1 MGFIKKNL
9 QKVIEWRDNSKD
21 IVVYHFPVED
31 RYEIMT
37 GSTLVVRE
45 SQVAVFVHKGKVA
58 DVFEPGTYRL
68 STDNLPIITKLLS
81 IGTGFNSPIKAEVYF
96 VNTKQFVGQK
106 WGTQNPITIRD
117 KDFGMVRIRGFGI
130 YAYRVIDAKVFMDE
144 MFGTN
149 SLYTTSDTADQ
160 IRPMIIEAISDTIAE
175 SKISMLD
182 LAANYREFSEKVT
195 ETSQEEFKKYGLKLE
210 KLVIENISLPESVE
224 KALDERSKLGIMA
237 DKMNTYTQ
245 YQAANA
251 MRDAANNPNGN
262 NLAGLGVG
270 LGVAGSVGNVFNS
283 ALSGSN
289 GGSSTKT
296 CAKCGAEIGARAK
309 HCPECGAVQGAVCP
323 KCGEMV
329 SARAKFCP
337 NCGEK
342 IATKSAKKHC
352 SNCGEELKA
361 SAKFCPNCGTKN
373 N

>member
-21 IVVYHFPVED
+21 IVVYHYPVED

-68 STDNLPIITKLLS
+68 STDNLPVITKLLS

-96 VNTKQFVGQK
+96 VNTKQFIGQK

-130 YAYRVIDAKVFMDE
+130 YAYKVDDAKIFMDE

-149 SLYTTSDTADQ
+149 NLYTTSDVAEQ

-182 LAANYREFSEKVT
+182 LAANYREFSEKVR
-195 ETSQEEFKKYGLKLE
+195 ESSQAEFKKYGLRLE

-270 LGVAGSVGNVFNS
+270 LGVAGSVGSVLNG
-283 ALSGSN
+283 ALN
-289 GGSSTKT
+289 GTTTDNNTKT
-296 CAKCGAEIGARAK
+296 CVKCGAEISVKAK
-309 HCPECGAVQGAVCP
+309 HCPECGAVQSATCP
-323 KCGEMV
+323 KCGEAV
-329 SARAKFCP
+329 SAKAKFCANCGAKIGTKVDKKHCTECGEELKAGAKFCP
-337 NCGEK
+337 NCG
-342 IATKSAKKHC
+342 KKC
-352 SNCGEELKA
+352 
-361 SAKFCPNCGTKN
+361 
-373 N
+373 

>member
-21 IVVYHFPVED
+21 IVVYHYPVED

-58 DVFEPGTYRL
+58 DVFVPGTYRL
-68 STDNLPIITKLLS
+68 STDNLPVITKLLS

-96 VNTKQFVGQK
+96 VNTKQFIGQK

-130 YAYRVIDAKVFMDE
+130 YAYKVDDAKIFMDE

-149 SLYTTSDTADQ
+149 NLYTTSDVAEQ

-182 LAANYREFSEKVT
+182 LAANYREFSEKVR
-195 ETSQEEFKKYGLKLE
+195 ESSQAEFKKYGLRLE

-270 LGVAGSVGNVFNS
+270 LGVAGSVGSVLNG
-283 ALSGSN
+283 ALN
-289 GGSSTKT
+289 GTTTDNNTKT
-296 CAKCGAEIGARAK
+296 CVKCGAEISVKAK
-309 HCPECGAVQGAVCP
+309 HCPECGAVQSATCP
-323 KCGEMV
+323 KCGEAV
-329 SARAKFCP
+329 SAKAKFCANCGAKIGTKVDKKHCTECGEELKAGAKFCP
-337 NCGEK
+337 NCG
-342 IATKSAKKHC
+342 KKC
-352 SNCGEELKA
+352 
-361 SAKFCPNCGTKN
+361 
-373 N
+373 

>member
-21 IVVYHFPVED
+21 IVVYHYPVED

-68 STDNLPIITKLLS
+68 STDNLPVITKLLS

-96 VNTKQFVGQK
+96 VNTKQFIGQK

-130 YAYRVIDAKVFMDE
+130 YAYKVDDAKIFMDE

-149 SLYTTSDTADQ
+149 NLYTTSDVAEQ
-160 IRPMIIEAISDTIAE
+160 ISPMIIEAISDTIAE

-182 LAANYREFSEKVT
+182 LAANYREFSEKVR
-195 ETSQEEFKKYGLKLE
+195 ESSQAEFKKYGLRLE

-270 LGVAGSVGNVFNS
+270 LGVAGSVGSVLNG
-283 ALSGSN
+283 ALN
-289 GGSSTKT
+289 GTTTDNNTKT
-296 CAKCGAEIGARAK
+296 CVKCGAEISVKAK
-309 HCPECGAVQGAVCP
+309 HCPECGAVQSATCP
-323 KCGEMV
+323 KCGEAV
-329 SARAKFCP
+329 SAKAKFCANCGAKIGTKVDKKHCTECGEELKAGAKFCP
-337 NCGEK
+337 NCG
-342 IATKSAKKHC
+342 KKC
-352 SNCGEELKA
+352 
-361 SAKFCPNCGTKN
+361 
-373 N
+373 